1 MILAPSC
8 LLNTTSEDRRRAT
21 LMEEDPIFHTSFAGV
36 TFSAPA
42 GSTPGSAGG
51 GSSNDSSAGRSG
63 RIDGSARDIVRE
75 AAELAARLKWVIGSV
90 DCSSS
95 TAYFIGGGK
104 QFSGFVA
111 ELGITV
117 SPGAKTFFMEAVTA
131 SVGSGSDES
140 QPLRTK
146 ALSDLSKSCRG

>member
-1 MILAPSC
+1 MILATSC
-8 LLNTTSEDRRRAT
+8 LLNTTSEDGRRAR
-21 LMEEDPIFHTSFAGV
+21 LMEQDPIFHASFAGV

-42 GSTPGSAGG
+42 GSMPGSAGG

-63 RIDGSARDIVRE
+63 GIDRSPRDVVRE
-75 AAELAARLKWVIGSV
+75 AAELAAQLKWVISSV

-95 TAYFIGGGK
+95 TTYFVGGGK

-111 ELGITV
+111 ELRITV
-117 SPGAKTFFMEAVTA
+117 SPSAKTFFMQAVTA

-140 QPLRTK
+140 QPLRRK
-146 ALSDLSKSCRG
+146 ALSDPSQSCRR